1 MDPSNI
7 LSTVSAI
14 ENKVK
19 VATSEIIYENI
30 TSKVLKTAAEMLNYL
45 NSEIKSDSTKSWLK
59 FYWTLFMSKSPNEI
73 ILTLNRIMKKS
84 KNTNEKL
91 LRKSASLL
99 ALKYEDIQ
107 SMMPGRTRSI
117 SASGFT
123 YLNINSNTNI
133 T

>member
-19 VATSEIIYENI
+19 IATSEIIYENM
-30 TSKVLKTAAEMLNYL
+30 TSNVLKTAAEMLNYL
-45 NSEIKSDSTKSWLK
+45 NSEIKFDSTKSWLK
-59 FYWTLFMSKSPNEI
+59 FYWTLFKTKSPNEI

-107 SMMPGRTRSI
+107 SMMPGRTKSI